1 MPHRGTMTQNQSRS
15 SMEIGAT
22 SWYRSLDIVVVVV
35 VVVVTFYL
43 FVRRGAGAHAIE
55 CL

>member
-22 SWYRSLDIVVVVV
+22 SWYRSLDIVVVV
-35 VVVVTFYL
+35 TFYL